1 MAHCRLAQQRVVGT
15 MCEEQEVQADA
26 KAIEASRAKLPPFH
40 FAAQRGDLETM
51 RQLVSGSSERP
62 HPLAVLLDKNKSPPL
77 HWAVGEGHLA
87 CAQYI
92 VELGGDVN
100 RPRVLDGRYPLHWAA
115 RGGHWAICEWLLE
128 QRAFVDVESEDG
140 TTPFMLA
147 AWQGHRDI
155 CEKLKL
161 AGANPNK
168 ENVYA
173 CHALHF
179 AVQTPHVAMC
189 QWLVDCGLSAA
200 LINNNGHS
208 LLHKVAQYGQ
218 LETCKWLLGLT
229 STLTSSDITNP
240 SLAVELVFNANNVEQ
255 IGTRGLTHAHMRQD
269 KEGSTPIDLARI
281 HNHRAVW
288 ELLSGFDRRVVV
300 ATRRMI
306 PMKRDPSTV
315 RIVV

>member
-1 MAHCRLAQQRVVGT
+1 MAHCRLAQQRVAGT
-15 MCEEQEVQADA
+15 VCEEQEVQADA

-40 FAAQRGDLETM
+40 YAAQRGDLDTLK
-51 RQLVSGSSERP
+51 QLTKGSERP
-62 HPLAVLLDKNKSPPL
+62 HPLAVLLDKNKSPAL

-92 VELGGDVN
+92 VALGGDVN

-128 QRAFVDVESEDG
+128 NGAFVDIESEDG

-147 AWQGHRDI
+147 AWQGHLDV

-179 AVQTPHVAMC
+179 AVQTPHVGMC

-218 LETCKWLLGLT
+218 LETCKWLLGLST
-229 STLTSSDITNP
+229 SVTEDAQTTILN
-240 SLAVELVFNANNVEQ
+240 LRFNANNVEQ

-281 HNHRAVW
+281 HNHRPVW
-288 ELLSGFDRRVVV
+288 ELLTRYDRRVV
-300 ATRRMI
+300 AASRRI
-306 PMKRDPSTV
+306 PSRTV
-315 RIVV
+315 RMVV